1 MAEET
6 LLTAAHRLNRFFRID
21 MEKGG
26 LIVDETMQAHRIL
39 DREIEAAQAGK
50 PHETALLQ
58 PAIIAAR
65 DFHSDMTRHGGMVA
79 TTTEIAFDTLD
90 KAIRAVGG
98 RKAEVADVG

>member
-1 MAEET
+1 MAAES

-39 DREIEAAQAGK
+39 DREIEAAKAGK
-50 PHETALLQ
+50 PHDVALL
-58 PAIIAAR
+58 PAAIAAAR

-98 RKAEVADVG
+98 RKGGAEHVG